1 MRKAFMV
8 EFELPETMTEEFLAL
23 IPQQRYV
30 INNMLV
36 EGSLKS
42 YSLSIDRSRL
52 WAIFSAKSEF
62 ELMEIISSMPLS
74 DYMTPQISELMFH
87 NASEVLMQFSLN

>member
-36 EGSLKS
+36 EGSIKS
-42 YSLSIDRSRL
+42 YSLSMDRSRL
-52 WAIFSAKSEF
+52 WAIVAAKSEF
-62 ELMEIISSMPLS
+62 EVMEIISRMPLS
-74 DYMTPQISELMFH
+74 DYMTPNVSELMFH